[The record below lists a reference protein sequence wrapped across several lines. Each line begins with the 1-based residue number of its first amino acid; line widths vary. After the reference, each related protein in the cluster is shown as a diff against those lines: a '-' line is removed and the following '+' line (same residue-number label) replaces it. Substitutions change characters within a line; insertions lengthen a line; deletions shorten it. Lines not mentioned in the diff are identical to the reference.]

1 MAYEKQE
8 WNCGDTITAEKMNH
22 IEDGIANASQG
33 GGGGGKVYAHTT
45 ISEEGNCT
53 IYTLD
58 ITGEDVKTILENGQ
72 DLIIID
78 DFNNYCRPI
87 KMFASGVTENA
98 KGPVATYA
106 IVDIIFEDRDGVH
119 VRSFSASSSSDYLTY
134 RQCDGV

>member
-22 IEDGIANASQG
+22 IEEGIENASQG

-45 ISEEGNCT
+45 VSEEGNCT

-78 DFNNYCRPI
+78 DFNYYCRPI
-87 KMFASGVTENA
+87 DMFVSGINENA
-98 KGPVATYA
+98 KGPAATYA
-106 IVDIIFEDRDGVH
+106 IVEIIIEDRDGVH
-119 VRSFSASSSSDYLTY
+119 VRSFSASSSSDYLSASV
-134 RQCDGV
+134 CDDV